1 MEVRVYK
8 SNKNMSPQARQAHV
22 RNLANIRQK
31 RRYRK
36 KKLERFKKNTL
47 ITHKVDLNSRTADIL
62 MDDTYTD
69 TDDETDTD
77 TDTDT
82 DVDDDEEV
90 LVYLMDE
97 LNGED
102 DADTLHLIDLI
113 EDKLGITDK
122 LNADGLFNE
131 LQSSS
136 DEESDS
142 ETESEDIETETETE

>member
-1 MEVRVYK
+1 MDVRIYK
-8 SNKNMSPQARQAHV
+8 SNKSMTPEARQAHV

-31 RRYRK
+31 KRYRK
-36 KKLERFKKNTL
+36 VKMERFKKNTL
-47 ITHKVDLNSRTADIL
+47 ITQKVDLNSRTADIL

-77 TDTDT
+77 TD
-82 DVDDDEEV
+82 VDDEEV

-113 EDKLGITDK
+113 ENKLGITDK
-122 LNADGLFNE
+122 LNAGGLFN
-131 LQSSS
+131 S
-136 DEESDS
+136 DSESDSEESDS
-142 ETESEDIETETETE
+142 ETESEDSETETETE

>member
-8 SNKNMSPQARQAHV
+8 SNKNMSPFEKKAHT

-31 RRYRK
+31 RQYRK

-47 ITHKVDLNSRTADIL
+47 TTHKVSLDVNTRTADIL
-62 MDDTYTD
+62 MDNTYTD
-69 TDDETDTD
+69 SDD
-77 TDTDT
+77 DTDT
-82 DVDDDEEV
+82 DVDDEEV
-90 LVYLMDE
+90 LVYLMDD

-136 DEESDS
+136 DEESDEETSS
-142 ETESEDIETETETE
+142 ESSEDSETETE

>member
-1 MEVRVYK
+1 MEVRVYT

-31 RRYRK
+31 KRYRK
-36 KKLERFKKNTL
+36 VKMERFKKNTL
-47 ITHKVDLNSRTADIL
+47 ITQKVDLNSRTADIL

-77 TDTDT
+77 TDTD
-82 DVDDDEEV
+82 VDDEEV
-90 LVYLMDE
+90 LVYLMDD
-97 LNGED
+97 LNGVD
-102 DADTLHLIDLI
+102 DTATLHLIDLI

>member
-47 ITHKVDLNSRTADIL
+47 ITHKVDLNTRTADIL

-77 TDTDT
+77 TD
-82 DVDDDEEV
+82 VDDEEV

-142 ETESEDIETETETE
+142 ETESEDSETETETE